1 MSQFE
6 TEFKLDFTLHVQ
18 KCDLPSYAKA
28 SAAFQQTV
36 NNYPL
41 KIQFRMQRPGIFVL
55 KTYSEADCKK
65 LENKSV
71 TFYYGPKQEKQVRVD
86 LVKMPKFQFYANA
99 KWITFDWLDEG
110 NLRYVK
116 NSQLDEFCKE
126 YGEIISNFEEEK
138 NEFGMLNGRRKGRVN
153 LTKGKNIERIKWVNF
168 DVELEDGTT
177 QNARGKLK
185 IFYQGQPVYCKRCAQ
200 DHENR
205 CPQLIKEEAL
215 LKDYDEKRKQSIN
228 SLIVSDSE
236 FRSVNEKALFAHTN
250 VSSGAKIGHIANVL
264 NHSETESYKNL
275 ILCTGLNNLDLNVTT
290 NYDKWHTQLK
300 KECKNLEDGL
310 KKCVNQG
317 TNIRL
322 LALSEFPITKSTTK
336 AVLMS
341 KTINKELK
349 GVVENVN
356 KVKADKDDL
365 AKLIEVEC
373 KGGDESFIDNKHFTE
388 HQTAIIL
395 EKIDESLPLDH
406 KMINRVRPKGLNLT
420 TGTIYSKVNSTYRF
434 GCTRCTLLGHNL
446 NDCKLVLESENST
459 LKQKRNDRLSS
470 TETLEPKKNKVEN

>member
-1 MSQFE
+1 M
-6 TEFKLDFTLHVQ
+6 
-18 KCDLPSYAKA
+18 
-28 SAAFQQTV
+28 
-36 NNYPL
+36 
-41 KIQFRMQRPGIFVL
+41 
-55 KTYSEADCKK
+55 
-65 LENKSV
+65 
-71 TFYYGPKQEKQVRVD
+71 
-86 LVKMPKFQFYANA
+86 
-99 KWITFDWLDEG
+99 
-110 NLRYVK
+110 
-116 NSQLDEFCKE
+116 
-126 YGEIISNFEEEK
+126 
-138 NEFGMLNGRRKGRVN
+138 
-153 LTKGKNIERIKWVNF
+153 NF

-322 LALSEFPITKSTTK
+322 LALSELPITKSTTK